1 MKTILWMEVGL
12 PDLPGMPIKT
22 FSLDTDGY
30 LFPLETTIAYGGS
43 SKAELYMDFNV
54 YWHIAD
60 MDLKVIRMMV
70 QSAGDE
76 DALIELH
83 GPNVL
88 EGLEEAGWVE
98 DNTYYA
104 S

>member
-1 MKTILWMEVGL
+1 
-12 PDLPGMPIKT
+12 
-22 FSLDTDGY
+22 
-30 LFPLETTIAYGGS
+30 
-43 SKAELYMDFNV
+43 
-54 YWHIAD
+54 